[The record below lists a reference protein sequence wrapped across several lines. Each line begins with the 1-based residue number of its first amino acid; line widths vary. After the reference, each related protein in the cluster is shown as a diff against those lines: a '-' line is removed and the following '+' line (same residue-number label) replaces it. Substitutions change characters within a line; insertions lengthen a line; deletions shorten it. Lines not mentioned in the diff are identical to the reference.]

1 MGIFLSKKRTH
12 FPNFFFST
20 VLNHCTKSKFLLIW
34 LGMPKNKNLNF
45 TKNKIKNTSR
55 LENVNLRLIN
65 IS

>member
-1 MGIFLSKKRTH
+1 
-12 FPNFFFST
+12 
-20 VLNHCTKSKFLLIW
+20 
-34 LGMPKNKNLNF
+34 MPKNKYLNF